1 MLIVVEILLAV
12 VLLGI
17 LVGAFELGF
26 RVGRRRETTAEAG
39 SLGTVQGAILGLLA
53 LLLGFSYSGAAS
65 RFLDRQLLIVQEAN
79 AIGTAALR
87 ADLLEEPHRTRLKER
102 LRDYSLAR
110 VEMHGEFDSPPDSPL
125 RRKVEQLQQELF
137 TAAADGIRSTPV
149 LGGPVLNPV
158 NELIDLH
165 TTRLAAQR
173 RHLPLP
179 IFALLILCAAVS
191 LAGVGYGNGPLGRRE
206 PLSYGL
212 VFLVAATLWI
222 TFDLDFP
229 RIGLI
234 RIDQTPLVDAIS
246 GLPESPKAP
255 RTVP

>member
-1 MLIVVEILLAV
+1 MLIIVEVLLAV
-12 VLLGI
+12 ALFSI
-17 LVGAFELGF
+17 LIGAFELGF
-26 RVGRRRETTAEAG
+26 RLGRRRGTTGEAG
-39 SLGTVQGAILGLLA
+39 AIGTIQGAILGLLA

-87 ADLLEEPHRTRLKER
+87 ADLLEAPHRTRLKEL

-110 VEMHGEFDSPPDSPL
+110 IEMHGEIDSPPSSPL
-125 RRKVEQLQQELF
+125 RQKVEQLQKELF
-137 TAAADGIRSTPV
+137 QTAVDGIRSTPV
-149 LGGPVLNPV
+149 LGGPVLNPI

-191 LAGVGYGNGPLGRRE
+191 LASVGYGNGLLGRRE
-206 PLSYGL
+206 LLSYGL

-222 TFDLDFP
+222 TLDLDFP

-234 RIDQTPLVDAIS
+234 RIDQTPLVDAVNS
-246 GLPESPKAP
+246 LAEFARAP
-255 RTVP
+255 RVTP